1 MKKIL
6 SILALSLTMTQG
18 AWAQTELTPNEDKT
32 VWTLA
37 SMPAYDIVL
46 QAEYYTDLEE
56 GTDNS
61 AWITANNEKTA
72 SIWLGRTLQTGGW
85 NTFAVPFAIANPA
98 SVFGAGVKVKELTG
112 ASNDGSTLTLTFD
125 DAASIEA
132 GKPYLVKVTAAA
144 ENPTFDDVTISSST
158 TPTEFTDVTFVPVI
172 NPELMTANDKTKLF
186 VTGGNKLTYPNTT
199 GNINGFRA
207 YFKLHDGNSSARQ
220 FVLNFGEGD
229 PTIVGEIKDS
239 GFRIQDSGFRIQDSG
254 DDVWYDLNGRKYES
268 KPTKPGVYVHKG
280 EKVSL

>member
-1 MKKIL
+1 MKKTL
-6 SILALSLTMTQG
+6 SILALSLTMVQG
-18 AWAQTELTPNEDKT
+18 AWAQTPLTPNANKT

-46 QAEYYTDLEE
+46 QAEYYTDLLQV
-56 GTDNS
+56 TDNS
-61 AWITANNEKTA
+61 TWITENNGKTA

-85 NTFAVPFAIANPA
+85 NTFAVPFDIDP
-98 SVFGAGVKVKELTG
+98 VPTGWTVKKLTG
-112 ASNDGSTLTLTFD
+112 ASVDGSTLTLTFESETT
-125 DAASIEA
+125 AIEA
-132 GKPYLVKVTAAA
+132 GKPYLVKVTATA
-144 ENPTFDDVTISSST
+144 ENPTFDDVTISSIPI
-158 TPTEFTDVTFVPVI
+158 PTVITDVVTFVPVI
-172 NPELMTANDKTKLF
+172 NPTEMTADDKTKLF

-207 YFKLHDGNSSARQ
+207 YFQLPSEQAARQ

-229 PTIVGEIKDS
+229 PTVVGEIKDS
-239 GFRIQDSGFRIQDSG
+239 GFKIQDSG
-254 DDVWYDLNGRKYES
+254 DDAWYDLSGRKYDS

>member
-6 SILALSLTMTQG
+6 SILALSLTMVQG
-18 AWAQTELTPNEDKT
+18 AWAQTALTPNEDKT

-37 SMPAYDIVL
+37 SMPDYDIVL

-56 GTDNS
+56 GTNNS
-61 AWITANNEKTA
+61 AWITANNGKTA

-85 NTFAVPFAIANPA
+85 NTFAVPFDIDP
-98 SVFGAGVKVKELTG
+98 VPEGWTVKKLTG
-112 ASNDGSTLTLTFD
+112 ASNDGTTLTLTFESETT
-125 DAASIEA
+125 AIEA
-132 GKPYLVKVTAAA
+132 GKPYLVKVTATAA
-144 ENPTFDDVTISSST
+144 NPTFDDVTISKNMI
-158 TPTEFTDVTFVPVI
+158 PTEFTDVTFEPVI
-172 NPELMTANDKTKLF
+172 NPTALTANDKTKLF
-186 VTGGNKLTYPNTT
+186 VTGGNKLTYPNTD

-207 YFKLHDGNSSARQ
+207 YFKLPDGNSSARQ

-229 PTIVGEIKDS
+229 PTVVGEIKDS
-239 GFRIQDSGFRIQDSG
+239 GFRIQDSGFKTQDSS

>member
-1 MKKIL
+1 MKKLI
-6 SILALSLTMTQG
+6 SILALSLTMVQG
-18 AWAQTELTPNEDKT
+18 AWAQTPLTPNADKT

-46 QAEYYTDLEE
+46 QAEYYTDLLQ

-61 AWITANNEKTA
+61 TWITENDGKTA

-98 SVFGAGVKVKELTG
+98 SVFGAGVKVKELTA
-112 ASNDGSTLTLTFD
+112 ASVSDNTLTLTFG

-132 GKPYLVKVTAAA
+132 GKPYLVKVGANVV
-144 ENPTFDDVTISSST
+144 NPTFDDVTISEST
-158 TPTEFTDVTFVPVI
+158 TSTTIAGVVSFVPVI
-172 NPELMTANDKTKLF
+172 NPTAMTKNDKTKLF

-207 YFKLHDGNSSARQ
+207 YFQLPSELAARQ
-220 FVLNFGEGD
+220 FVLNFED
-229 PTIVGEIKDS
+229 DNPTVVGEIESSMFNVQCSMDNES
-239 GFRIQDSGFRIQDSG
+239 
-254 DDVWYDLNGRKYES
+254 WYDLNGRKYDS
-268 KPTKPGVYVHKG
+268 KPTKPGVYVHNG

>member
-46 QAEYYTDLEE
+46 QAEYYTDLLQ

-61 AWITANNEKTA
+61 AWITANNGKTA

-85 NTFAVPFAIANPA
+85 NTFAVPFGINP
-98 SVFGAGVKVKELTG
+98 VPTGWTVKKLTG
-112 ASNDGSTLTLTFD
+112 ASVDGSTLTLTFESETT
-125 DAASIEA
+125 AIEA
-132 GKPYLVKVTAAA
+132 GKPYLVKVDANVV
-144 ENPTFDDVTISSST
+144 NPTFDDVTISSSPD
-158 TPTEFTDVTFVPVI
+158 PTEFTDVTFVPVI
-172 NPELMTANDKTKLF
+172 NPTEMTEGDKTRLF
-186 VTGGNKLTYPNTT
+186 VTGGNKLTYPNAD

-207 YFKLHDGNSSARQ
+207 YFQLPDGNSSARQ
-220 FVLNFGEGD
+220 FVLNFGD
-229 PTIVGEIKDS
+229 DNPTVVGE
-239 GFRIQDSGFRIQDSG
+239 IQDSGFRIQDSG
-254 DDVWYDLNGRKYES
+254 DDAWYDLSGRKYDS
-268 KPTKPGVYVHKG
+268 KPTKPGVYVHNG

>member
-1 MKKIL
+1 MKKTL
-6 SILALSLTMTQG
+6 SILALSLTMVQG
-18 AWAQTELTPNEDKT
+18 AWAQPPLTPNADKT

-46 QAEYYTDLEE
+46 QAEYYTDLLQ

-61 AWITANNEKTA
+61 TWITANNGKTA

-98 SVFGAGVKVKELTG
+98 SVFGEGVKVKELTH
-112 ASNDGSTLTLTFD
+112 ASVSDNTLTLTFG

-132 GKPYLVKVTAAA
+132 GKPYLVKVGANVM
-144 ENPTFDDVTISSST
+144 NPTFDDVTISSSPD
-158 TPTEFTDVTFVPVI
+158 PTVFPGVVTFVPVI
-172 NPELMTANDKTKLF
+172 NPTPMTADDKTKLF
-186 VTGGNKLTYPNTT
+186 VAGGNKLTYPNTD

-207 YFKLHDGNSSARQ
+207 YFQLPDGNSSARQ
-220 FVLNFGEGD
+220 FVLNFGD
-229 PTIVGEIKDS
+229 DNPTVVGE
-239 GFRIQDSGFRIQDSG
+239 IQDSGFRIQDSG
-254 DDVWYDLNGRKYES
+254 DDVWYDLSGRKYEG

>member
-1 MKKIL
+1 MKQIL
-6 SILALSLTMTQG
+6 SILALSLTMVQG
-18 AWAQTELTPNEDKT
+18 AWAQTELTPNAEKT

-56 GTDNS
+56 GTDNNT
-61 AWITANNEKTA
+61 WITENDGKTA

-112 ASNDGSTLTLTFD
+112 ASNDGSTLTLTFG
-125 DAASIEA
+125 DAESIEA
-132 GKPYLVKVTAAA
+132 GKPYLVKVTATA
-144 ENPTFDDVTISSST
+144 ENPTFDDVTILSST

-172 NPELMTANDKTKLF
+172 NPTAMTAGDKTRLF
-186 VTGGNKLTYPNTT
+186 VTGGKKLTYPNTT

-207 YFKLHDGNSSARQ
+207 YFKLPDGNSGARQ
-220 FVLNFGEGD
+220 FVMNFGEGD
-229 PTIVGEIKDS
+229 PTVVGEIESSMFNVQCSMDNES
-239 GFRIQDSGFRIQDSG
+239 
-254 DDVWYDLNGRKYES
+254 WYDLSGRKYDS
-268 KPTKPGVYVHKG
+268 KPTKPGTYIHNG
-280 EKVSL
+280 EKVIIDN

>member
-6 SILALSLTMTQG
+6 SILALSLTMVQG
-18 AWAQTELTPNEDKT
+18 AWAQTELTPNANKT

-56 GTDNS
+56 GTDNNT
-61 AWITANNEKTA
+61 WITENDGKTA

-112 ASNDGSTLTLTFD
+112 ASVSDNTLTLTFG
-125 DAASIEA
+125 DAESIEA
-132 GKPYLVKVTAAA
+132 GKPYLVKVTAKA

-158 TPTEFTDVTFVPVI
+158 TPMTEFADVVTFVPVI
-172 NPELMTANDKTKLF
+172 NPTAMTANDKTTLF

-207 YFKLHDGNSSARQ
+207 YFKLPDGNSDARQ
-220 FVLNFGEGD
+220 FVMNFGEGD
-229 PTIVGEIKDS
+229 PTVVGEIKDS
-239 GFRIQDSGFRIQDSG
+239 GFRIQDSS
-254 DDVWYDLNGRKYES
+254 DDVWYDLSGRKYDS
-268 KPTKPGVYVHKG
+268 KPTKPGTYIHNG